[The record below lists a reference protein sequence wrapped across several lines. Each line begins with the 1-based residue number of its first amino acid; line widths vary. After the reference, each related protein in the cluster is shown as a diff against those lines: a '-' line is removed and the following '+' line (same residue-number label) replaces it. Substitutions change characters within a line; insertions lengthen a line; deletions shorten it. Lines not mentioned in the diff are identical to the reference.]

1 MKDMSEENK
10 KNFIING
17 TFDFNRYMAALE
29 ETCQKKNPT
38 TALLKPEHHKWY
50 RFGFC
55 WEKVQWPVTVRI

>member
-38 TALLKPEHHKWY
+38 TALLQPEHHQWY

-55 WEKVQWPVTVRI
+55 WEKMQ